1 MGPLTRGFE
10 RWANLPPS
18 QDDLQSF
25 GYAEVNEEGVLDI
38 KLMGITGEVMWA
50 QNMTPVEASGKKK
63 KKPKKKGPPKCVK
76 AEKGKKRTLR
86 A

>member
-25 GYAEVNEEGVLDI
+25 GHAAVSEDGELTI
-38 KLMGITGEVMWA
+38 RLIGITGEVMWEKS
-50 QNMTPVEASGKKK
+50 MTPAETSSKKK
-63 KKPKKKGPPKCVK
+63 KKKSPKKKKSSKTCTK
-76 AEKGKKRTLR
+76 KGKKALR